1 MCTEVST
8 KEDEVAMVTE
18 REREDR
24 DGKEV
29 EVIMVTE
36 IGKVEHP
43 VKGVATDN
51 AALTTMMTVATVTI
65 TTTAA
70 KMMVTGVAEAHM
82 VVEAVGMV
90 TSLPVER
97 MGRPVVW
104 KVVEQEV
111 VVEVGVVAMGL
122 REKSAPV
129 ELMTGLVD
137 QAEGM
142 FQSFSY

>member
-1 MCTEVST
+1 M
-8 KEDEVAMVTE
+8 AMVTE

-29 EVIMVTE
+29 EVTMVTE
-36 IGKVEHP
+36 IEKVEYP

-51 AALTTMMTVATVTI
+51 VALTTMMTVATATI

-70 KMMVTGVAEAHM
+70 KMMVTGVAEPLM

-111 VVEVGVVAMGL
+111 VVEVGVVAMVL

-142 FQSFSY
+142 FRSFSY

>member
-1 MCTEVST
+1 M

-18 REREDR
+18 REREHR
-24 DGKEV
+24 DGKEG
-29 EVIMVTE
+29 EVTMVTE

-51 AALTTMMTVATVTI
+51 VALTTMMTVAKATI
-65 TTTAA
+65 TTTAV

-90 TSLPVER
+90 TSLLVER

-111 VVEVGVVAMGL
+111 VVAMVL

-137 QAEGM
+137 QAEAM
-142 FQSFSY
+142 R

>member
-1 MCTEVST
+1 MGTEVSM

-18 REREDR
+18 REREDQ

-29 EVIMVTE
+29 EVTMVIE

-51 AALTTMMTVATVTI
+51 VALTTMMTVATATI
-65 TTTAA
+65 TTTAV
-70 KMMVTGVAEAHM
+70 KMMVTGVAEVHM

-90 TSLPVER
+90 TSLPVET

-111 VVEVGVVAMGL
+111 VVEVGVVAMVL

-137 QAEGM
+137 QAEAM
-142 FQSFSY
+142 R

>member
-1 MCTEVST
+1 MHTEVSM

-29 EVIMVTE
+29 EVTMVTE
-36 IGKVEHP
+36 IEKVEYP

-51 AALTTMMTVATVTI
+51 VALTTMMTVATATI

-70 KMMVTGVAEAHM
+70 KMMVTGVAEPLM

-111 VVEVGVVAMGL
+111 VVEVGVVAMVL

-137 QAEGM
+137 QAEAM
-142 FQSFSY
+142 R

>member
-1 MCTEVST
+1 M

-18 REREDR
+18 REREDQ

-29 EVIMVTE
+29 EVTMVIE

-51 AALTTMMTVATVTI
+51 VALTTMMTVVTATI

-90 TSLPVER
+90 TSLPMER

-111 VVEVGVVAMGL
+111 VVEVGVVAMVL

-142 FQSFSY
+142 FQSFSH

>member
-1 MCTEVST
+1 M

-29 EVIMVTE
+29 EVTMVTE
-36 IGKVEHP
+36 IGKVEYP

-51 AALTTMMTVATVTI
+51 VALTTMMTVATATI

-70 KMMVTGVAEAHM
+70 KMMVTGVAEPLM

-97 MGRPVVW
+97 MGRRVVW

-111 VVEVGVVAMGL
+111 VVEVGVVAMVL

-142 FQSFSY
+142 FRSFSY

>member
-1 MCTEVST
+1 MHTEVSM

-29 EVIMVTE
+29 EVTMVTE
-36 IGKVEHP
+36 IEKVEYP

-51 AALTTMMTVATVTI
+51 VALTTMMTVATATI

-70 KMMVTGVAEAHM
+70 KMMVTGVAEPLM

-111 VVEVGVVAMGL
+111 VVEVGVVAMVL

-142 FQSFSY
+142 FRSFSY

>member
-1 MCTEVST
+1 M
-8 KEDEVAMVTE
+8 
-18 REREDR
+18 
-24 DGKEV
+24 
-29 EVIMVTE
+29 
-36 IGKVEHP
+36 
-43 VKGVATDN
+43 KGVATDN
-51 AALTTMMTVATVTI
+51 VALTTMMTVAIATI

-90 TSLPVER
+90 TSLPMER

-111 VVEVGVVAMGL
+111 VVEVGVVAMVL

>member
-1 MCTEVST
+1 M
-8 KEDEVAMVTE
+8 AMVTE

-29 EVIMVTE
+29 EVTMVTE
-36 IGKVEHP
+36 IGKVEYP

-51 AALTTMMTVATVTI
+51 VALTTMMTVATATI

-70 KMMVTGVAEAHM
+70 KMMVTGVAEPLM

-97 MGRPVVW
+97 MGRRVVW

-111 VVEVGVVAMGL
+111 VVEVGVVAMVL

-142 FQSFSY
+142 FRSFSY

>member
-1 MCTEVST
+1 MHTEVSM

-29 EVIMVTE
+29 EVTMVTE
-36 IGKVEHP
+36 IGKVEYP

-51 AALTTMMTVATVTI
+51 VALTTMMTVATATI

-70 KMMVTGVAEAHM
+70 KMMVTGVAEPLM

-97 MGRPVVW
+97 MGRRVVW

-111 VVEVGVVAMGL
+111 VVEVGVVAMVL

-142 FQSFSY
+142 FRSFSY